1 MKIILQI
8 PQISYASTSVD
19 LSDKSRFGYFSRV
32 VPPDNFQAQAI
43 VDIIKLF
50 NWTYVSTIASE
61 GDYGEKGIEHF
72 KILAGR
78 EGICIAESAKIS
90 RNAKSTDFSRII
102 DQLSNKP
109 NARVVV
115 MFVDEDNSRR
125 LLAASK
131 SKGKEGHFLWLASD
145 SWGKKIH
152 PVREQEETAGG
163 AITILP
169 KRKPLKGSVYSVQTN
184 NKWYAFEMK
193 L

>member
-1 MKIILQI
+1 
-8 PQISYASTSVD
+8 
-19 LSDKSRFGYFSRV
+19 LSDKSRFGYFSRT
-32 VPPDNFQAQAI
+32 VPPDNFQAQAM

-72 KILAGR
+72 KMLAGR

-90 RNAKSTDFSRII
+90 RNAKPTDFTKII
-102 DQLSNKP
+102 DQLSTKA

-115 MFVDEDNSRR
+115 MFVDEDNCRR
-125 LLAASK
+125 LLTASRLMK
-131 SKGKEGHFLWLASD
+131 KEGHFLWLGSD

-152 PVREQEETAGG
+152 PVRDQEGTAGG

-169 KRKPLKGSVYSVQTN
+169 KRSPIKGTLL
-184 NKWYAFEMK
+184 FI
-193 L
+193 